1 MKGFLKPVTT
11 TADQAPAASVAPAPR
26 KSVIPGGT
34 LYRGKEGMWSWVL
47 HRITGVGLYFFLLVH
62 ILDTALIRVSP
73 EAYNIV
79 IGAYQTPI
87 MGVAEVGLVGAVVF
101 HAFNGLRIILVDFW
115 NIGTRI
121 HRSMFYAV
129 LILWA
134 ITMAAFTPRHL
145 MFVFG
150 W

>member
-1 MKGFLKPVTT
+1 MGTAPHHRSGALLLPSRPHLGHGTHSSKP
-11 TADQAPAASVAPAPR
+11 
-26 KSVIPGGT
+26 
-34 LYRGKEGMWSWVL
+34 RG
-47 HRITGVGLYFFLLVH
+47 
-62 ILDTALIRVSP
+62 
-73 EAYNIV
+73 YNIV